1 MNWIKASDRLPPVGV
16 PVLVRHRYRLEEY
29 TPWAIGVRLHVTDD
43 EDSPV
48 YWTWTGVKLRPD
60 VYYVNKKPR
69 TSMLVHSL
77 TAGDNQITHWA
88 EITEPVHGMTQEE
101 RQNAGAG
108 GVRGIAGRDH

>member
-1 MNWIKASDRLPPVGV
+1 MIEWIKASDRLPPIGV

-29 TPWAIGVRLHVTDD
+29 APYAIGVRLHVTDD

-48 YWTWTGVKLRPD
+48 YWTWTGVKLKPD

-77 TAGDNQITHWA
+77 TPGDNQITHWA
-88 EITEPVHGMTQEE
+88 EIDEPQHGMSQEE
-101 RQNAGAG
+101 RT
-108 GVRGIAGRDH
+108 RR